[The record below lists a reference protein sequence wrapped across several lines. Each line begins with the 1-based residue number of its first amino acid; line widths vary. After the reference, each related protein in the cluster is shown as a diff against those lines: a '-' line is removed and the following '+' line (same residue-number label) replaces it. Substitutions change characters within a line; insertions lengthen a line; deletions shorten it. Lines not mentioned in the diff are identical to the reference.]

1 MIKDVQCTLLVSKL
15 FVCVFCLLNFVY
27 IYLAVPRLNCGMPDL
42 DSCDMWDLAPLHLGA
57 RNISH

>member
-15 FVCVFCLLNFVY
+15 FVCVFCLLNFIY

-42 DSCDMWDLAPLHLGA
+42 RS
-57 RNISH
+57 